1 MVAPVHGKPDSVYI
15 CAGISS
21 IPCIHTASLTLA
33 EHIYQTFVR
42 DSNKM
47 KLLIYCAA
55 IISLAM
61 ATPIEKAQ
69 SSTFD
74 QMGRLSRG
82 LSRRLSLADSRNEL
96 EECKP
101 VTVIFARG
109 TIEPGNV
116 GTLVGPPFFNTLE
129 LAIGEENVGVQG
141 VDYAATVFGYLEGGD
156 AEGGETLAFLAE
168 HAVTLCPST
177 QIVLSGYRYF
187 LSSRERWE
195 VAHLR

>member
-1 MVAPVHGKPDSVYI
+1 MIASIHGNSDSVHI

-21 IPCIHTASLTLA
+21 IPCIHTASLRLA
-33 EHIYQTFVR
+33 KHLYQTFVR
-42 DSNKM
+42 GSNTM
-47 KLLIYCAA
+47 KLFIYCAA
-55 IISLAM
+55 IISLAI
-61 ATPIEKAQ
+61 AVPIENAP

-74 QMGRLSRG
+74 HMGMLSRG
-82 LSRRLSLADSRNEL
+82 VSRRLSLADSRNEL

-156 AEGGETLAFLAE
+156 AEGGELLAFLAE

-187 LSSRERWE
+187 LFSRERWK